1 MKREKSKLMAMAVC
15 LQFKSQSNAHTD
27 LADVSMLQTYLLE

>member
-15 LQFKSQSNAHTD
+15 LQFKSRINAHTD
-27 LADVSMLQTYLLE
+27 HTDVSMLQTYLLE